1 MGNLVYVLGRSGS
14 GKSYSMRNFPADE
27 LAVINVQG
35 KILPFRN
42 SGKIK
47 AVMSDDSK
55 TIVSKLKELGKSYK
69 DIVID
74 DFQYVMA
81 NEFMRR
87 STERGYDKFTE
98 IARHAWDIAN
108 IVRELPQDVI
118 VYIFCHLE
126 RGEDGSEKIKTI
138 GKLLDEKICLEGMS
152 TIVLKT
158 SVTDGHYYFLTQNNG
173 SDTTKSPAG
182 MFPTYAIE
190 NDLYYVSQK
199 IRNYY
204 GFSGAPTDDEIAEQD
219 KAAAKAEVTQEE
231 TGEKKRRGRKKNA
244 DDATNKTSSPA
255 EGPATDGE
263 SASDAGVHA
272 AAGRKRRTKAE
283 KEAEE
288 TADSDKSEPDNT
300 DAGAEDAPP
309 ARNTRKGR
317 RGNNGTLADER
328 KAVRDENMQKI
339 AETGIKESGDA
350 DSVPFEDVK
359 EPELAPPPK
368 RIRRGSTKPEE
379 TAPEKATEK
388 VSQNEETEEPATRRR
403 RRRV

>member
-1 MGNLVYVLGRSGS
+1 MGNLVYILGRSGS
-14 GKSYSMRNFPADE
+14 GKSYSMRNFPSDA

-47 AVMSDDSK
+47 AVMTDDSK
-55 TIVSKLKELGKSYK
+55 NIVSQLKTLGKSYK

-108 IVRELPQDVI
+108 VVRELPQDVI
-118 VYIFCHLE
+118 VYILCHLE

-158 SVTDGHYYFLTQNNG
+158 SVTDGNYYFLTQNNG

-219 KAAAKAEVTQEE
+219 KVAAKSEITPEE
-231 TGEKKRRGRKKNA
+231 TGEKKRRGRRKDA
-244 DDATNKTSSPA
+244 DDTTNKTSSPA
-255 EGPATDGE
+255 DGE
-263 SASDAGVHA
+263 SASDAGVHTA
-272 AAGRKRRTKAE
+272 TGRKRRTKAE

-288 TADSDKSEPDNT
+288 TTGCDKSESDNT
-300 DAGAEDAPP
+300 DAGAEDTPP
-309 ARNTRKGR
+309 ATNTRRGR
-317 RGNNGTLADER
+317 RGNTGTLADER
-328 KAVRDENMQKI
+328 KAVRDENLQKI
-339 AETGIKESGDA
+339 AETGIEESGDA

-359 EPELAPPPK
+359 EPELTPPPK
-368 RIRRGSTKPEE
+368 RKRRGSTEPEE
-379 TAPEKATEK
+379 TATEKATKK

-403 RRRV
+403 RRRA

>member
-14 GKSYSMRNFPADE
+14 GKSYSLLNFPADK
-27 LAVINVQG
+27 LVVINVQG

-47 AVMSDDSK
+47 TVMTDDSK

-108 IVRELPQDVI
+108 VVRELPQDVI
-118 VYIFCHLE
+118 VYIMCHLE

-182 MFPTYAIE
+182 MFPSYAIE

-204 GFSGAPTDDEIAEQD
+204 GFSGALTDDEIAEQD
-219 KAAAKAEVTQEE
+219 KAAAKTDIKPEE
-231 TGEKKRRGRKKNA
+231 TGEKKKRGRKKDA
-244 DDATNKTSSPA
+244 DDTNKSGTESGTQADQSGETTSPA
-255 EGPATDGE
+255 D
-263 SASDAGVHA
+263 
-272 AAGRKRRTKAE
+272 RKKRRTKAE
-283 KEAEE
+283 KEEEE
-288 TADSDKSEPDNT
+288 TADSNQSESDNT
-300 DAGAEDAPP
+300 DSGAEDTPSDT
-309 ARNTRKGR
+309 NTRRGR
-317 RGNNGTLADER
+317 RGTNRTLADER
-328 KAVRDENMQKI
+328 KAIRDENLQKI
-339 AETGIKESGDA
+339 AETGIEESGDD
-350 DSVPFEDVK
+350 DSVPFDDVK
-359 EPELAPPPK
+359 EPELTPPPK
-368 RIRRGSTKPEE
+368 RKSRTSGNTEAEKTTK
-379 TAPEKATEK
+379 K
-388 VSQNEETEEPATRRR
+388 VSQDEEAEEPATRRR